1 MTGSAY
7 RPTVLV
13 VDDEVVVA
21 ETLAKILNLNGYAAI
36 TAYDGE
42 DAIQAALLRPPELVI
57 SDVMLPGMNGI
68 ELGITIRRIFPDCK
82 VILSSGKSHSGDLL
96 EAALSA
102 GNHFIFLEKPVPP
115 QLLLAHVSQSLKSQ
129 MVPAQRVEPISRS
142 TRSSRRSSAPVVS
155 GVR

>member
-1 MTGSAY
+1 MTDSAY
-7 RPTVLV
+7 HPTVLV

-21 ETLAKILNLNGYAAI
+21 ETLAKILRLHGYNVV

-42 DAIQAALLRPPELVI
+42 DAIEAALLRPPELVI
-57 SDVMLPGMNGI
+57 SDVILPGMDGI

-102 GNHFIFLEKPVPP
+102 GNHFVFLEKPVSPN
-115 QLLLAHVSQSLKSQ
+115 LLLAHVSQSLKLQ
-129 MVPAQRVEPISRS
+129 MV
-142 TRSSRRSSAPVVS
+142 SA
-155 GVR
+155 

>member
-1 MTGSAY
+1 MTDSAY

-13 VDDEVVVA
+13 VDDEVVIA
-21 ETLAKILNLNGYAAI
+21 ETLAKILHQSGYAVV

-42 DAIQAALLRPPELVI
+42 DAIEAALLRPPELVI

-68 ELGITIRRIFPDCK
+68 ELGIAIRRIFPDCK

-102 GNHFIFLEKPVPP
+102 GNHFVFLEKPVPP
-115 QLLLAHVSQSLKSQ
+115 NLLLAHVSQSLKSR
-129 MVPAQRVEPISRS
+129 MV
-142 TRSSRRSSAPVVS
+142 SA
-155 GVR
+155 

>member
-1 MTGSAY
+1 MADSAY

-13 VDDEVVVA
+13 VDDEVVIA
-21 ETLAKILNLNGYAAI
+21 ETLAKILRKSGYSVI

-82 VILSSGKSHSGDLL
+82 VILSSGKHHSRDLL
-96 EAALSA
+96 ESALSA
-102 GNHFIFLEKPVPP
+102 GNHFVFLEKPVPP
-115 QLLLAHVSQSLKSQ
+115 NLLLAHVSQSLTSQ
-129 MVPAQRVEPISRS
+129 MV
-142 TRSSRRSSAPVVS
+142 SA
-155 GVR
+155 